1 MKTYLAH
8 IRIHG
13 QIVRTH
19 IHAEST
25 IHARLLVQYAYGM
38 NSIGNDPIQVSESEM
53 IKPLPPNKA
62 RIVALKQQKDNAD
75 KLLKAEQNKQKI
87 KRSQTQIFKATH

>member
-1 MKTYLAH
+1 MRTYLAH

-19 IHAEST
+19 IHAESAT
-25 IHARLLVQYAYGM
+25 HARLLVQYAYGM

-53 IKPLPPNKA
+53 IKPLPPDKA

-87 KRSQTQIFKATH
+87 KRAQAQIFKASH

>member
-19 IHAEST
+19 IHAESA

-53 IKPLPPNKA
+53 IKPLPPDKA
-62 RIVALKQQKDNAD
+62 RIVALKLQKDNAD